1 MNKNST
7 KLKQNISRGAFS
19 HASNT
24 WHQGLPALRH
34 RSRTQR
40 FGERDPWSPSS
51 RPLSLRLP
59 TSSVHLLLQLKQEKY
74 TSLAK
79 RSLNGQKV
87 VRFKTLELID
97 AQILEGNQK
106 VEFWFKNHNYR
117 GPDLT

>member
-1 MNKNST
+1 MNKNSSE
-7 KLKQNISRGAFS
+7 LKQTIWRGALS

-24 WHQGLPALRH
+24 WHQGFPALRP
-34 RSRTQR
+34 RSRTPR
-40 FGERDPWSPSS
+40 FGERDSWSPSS
-51 RPLSLRLP
+51 RPLSLRRP
-59 TSSVHLLLQLKQEKY
+59 TSSVHPLLQLKQEEC

-79 RSLNGQKV
+79 RSLNGQKI

-106 VEFWFKNHNYR
+106 VEFWFKKKNFG